1 MLEQLP
7 PGGAADKISAMLEG
21 SSEQVLRAG
30 EIVRRLREFIS
41 HGRTEY
47 RPEDLSR
54 LVTEANALALVGT
67 REHGIEVTID
77 LDPQAEQVVA
87 DRIQIQQV
95 LMNLIRNGIDA
106 MMGGER
112 RQLRIAS
119 AREEE
124 FVRIS
129 VSDTGAGLDEAVAA
143 RLFQPFITTK
153 KSGMGVGLSICKTIV
168 EAHKGRIWFER
179 VDGGGTIFNFTLPI
193 VEK

>member
-1 MLEQLP
+1 
-7 PGGAADKISAMLEG
+7 
-21 SSEQVLRAG
+21 
-30 EIVRRLREFIS
+30 
-41 HGRTEY
+41 
-47 RPEDLSR
+47 LSR